1 MKNTQNPDQFY
12 TEIEASEMTGKMLKY
27 VRQKARIAQRELA
40 KFASYTSRRT
50 VQMVELQEKA
60 DPYWIVQLK
69 KMYVKKFDQ
78 DAPTLWNENI
88 KRFKS
93 MKDKK

>member
-50 VQMVELQEKA
+50 VQMVELQETA
-60 DPYWIVQLK
+60 DPYWIMQQR
-69 KMYVKKFDQ
+69 KMYIKKFDQ
-78 DAPTLWNENI
+78 YASTLWNQNI
-88 KRFKS
+88 IRYKS
-93 MKDKK
+93 IEEKK